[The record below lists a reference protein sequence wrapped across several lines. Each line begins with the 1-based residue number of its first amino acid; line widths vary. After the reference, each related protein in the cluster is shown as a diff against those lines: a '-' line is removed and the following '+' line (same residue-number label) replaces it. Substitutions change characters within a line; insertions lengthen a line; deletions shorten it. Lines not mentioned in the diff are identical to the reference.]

1 MPANEVDIMNVWQ
14 SRLRGEDGAAR
25 MEIVRRVRAGAFHMR
40 VPSLLVIMVAA
51 LLLAACEQE
60 QPIAAEVPQ
69 PETAAVMPTPTPTA
83 VSAGEPTA
91 TAMPVLTPTPAP
103 TATPTPE
110 LPPIAVPMQ
119 DEPPVR
125 DLFALA
131 LRFGRAEAGG
141 APLTRTLPP
150 DPECCDVGHRKRFFV
165 TDLIERRVY
174 EVDAELLAVSENAY
188 WYADE
193 ETELTAQELER
204 TADVFEREIRP
215 SIVTAIG
222 DIWKPGVDGDPRL
235 TVLHTPLVAAAGY
248 FSSSDSYPRATH
260 PHSNEREMIVM
271 DGEWLRPGSREYFSV
286 LAHEFQHAIHW
297 NLDQG
302 EDVWV
307 NEGMSEV
314 ATEIAGYEASFV
326 DIFLQRPESQL
337 NFWPDEPRDTLSHYG
352 GATLFVEY
360 LAEHYGGDDVLSELA
375 REPLDGVNGVKRY
388 LSQYG
393 VGFAD
398 VFADWAVANFLD
410 GKLDWLADTSLD
422 DQLDAYRYSGRSV
435 ELHRVRHTD
444 GAFEET
450 ATQPQ
455 LSARYYEVRL
465 PEGDAAVEFEGE
477 ATVAQVGTECHS
489 GRFCWWGGNGDSI
502 DTTLEREFDLSGVE
516 SATLEFWM
524 WYEIEEDWDYAF
536 VSVSTDGG
544 EKWTTLD
551 GGHTTREDPLGANYG
566 AGITGISG
574 SNRGGGKSG
583 EWVRE
588 RMDLSEY
595 AGAGGESVLVRFEY
609 ITDEG
614 VNLDGI
620 VIDDIAVPELG
631 FADDAETDG
640 DWQANGF
647 RRIDNVLP
655 QAFVLRLIEF
665 GRDGGVS
672 VNEPPG
678 ASFSI
683 AGFGERLDYA
693 VLVVAPMTHTTYQP
707 AAYTLRVET
716 RQ

>member
-1 MPANEVDIMNVWQ
+1 MLSIRAVCAVC
-14 SRLRGEDGAAR
+14 
-25 MEIVRRVRAGAFHMR
+25 IVVT
-40 VPSLLVIMVAA
+40 A
-51 LLLAACEQE
+51 LMFAACEQE
-60 QPIAAEVPQ
+60 QPSVV
-69 PETAAVMPTPTPTA
+69 ETRQVDVAAVMPTH
-83 VSAGEPTA
+83 TA
-91 TAMPVLTPTPAP
+91 TAVRTAEVTATAVPAATPTIMPTS
-103 TATPTPE
+103 TATPERFVAGSIP
-110 LPPIAVPMQ
+110 

-131 LRFGRAEAGG
+131 QRFGRAEADG

-150 DPECCDVGHRKRFFV
+150 DPDCCEVGHRKRFFV

-174 EVDAELLAVSENAY
+174 EVDAKLLAVSENAY

-193 ETELTAQELER
+193 ETELTAQDLER
-204 TADVFEREIRP
+204 TADVFERDIRP
-215 SIVTAIG
+215 PIVTTIG
-222 DIWKPGVDGDPRL
+222 DIWKPGVDGDPHL

-271 DGEWLRPGSREYFSV
+271 DGDWLRPGSRQYFSV
-286 LAHEFQHAIHW
+286 LAHEFQHAVHW
-297 NLDQG
+297 NLDLG
-302 EDVWV
+302 EDVWI

-326 DIFLQRPESQL
+326 DLFLQSPESQL
-337 NFWPDEPRDTLSHYG
+337 NFWPDEPRDTLPHYG

-360 LAEHYGGDDVLSELA
+360 LAEHYGGEDVLGELA
-375 REPLDGVNGVKRY
+375 REPLDGVNGVRRY
-388 LSQYG
+388 LSQYSRS
-393 VGFAD
+393 FDD

-435 ELHRVRHTD
+435 GLNRVRHTD
-444 GAFEET
+444 GEFEET
-450 ATQPQ
+450 TTQPQ
-455 LSARYYEVRL
+455 LSARYYEMRL
-465 PEGDAAVEFEGE
+465 PEGGVVVEFEGDE
-477 ATVAQVGTECHS
+477 TVAQVETECHS

-502 DTTLEREFDLSGVE
+502 DTALEREFDLSGVDE
-516 SATLEFWM
+516 ATLEFWM

-544 EKWTTLD
+544 EIWTTLD
-551 GGHTTREDPLGANYG
+551 GEHTTREDPLGANYG
-566 AGITGISG
+566 AGITGRS
-574 SNRGGGKSG
+574 GGGKSG

-595 AGAGGESVLVRFEY
+595 ADGESVLVRFEY

-614 VNLDGI
+614 VNLEGI

-640 DWQANGF
+640 DWLTNGF
-647 RRIDNVLP
+647 IRIDNVLA
-655 QAFVLRLIEF
+655 QTFELRLIEF

-672 VNEPPG
+672 VSEPENDM
-678 ASFSI
+678 FSI

-707 AAYTLRVET
+707 AAYTLRVEA

>member
-1 MPANEVDIMNVWQ
+1 MAQMD
-14 SRLRGEDGAAR
+14 
-25 MEIVRRVRAGAFHMR
+25 IVRWVRVGAFHMR
-40 VPSLLVIMVAA
+40 LPCLLVIMVAA

-69 PETAAVMPTPTPTA
+69 PEATAVMPTPTA

-91 TAMPVLTPTPAP
+91 TAVPELTPTPAP

-110 LPPIAVPMQ
+110 LPPIVVPMQ

-150 DPECCDVGHRKRFFV
+150 DPDCCDVGHHKRFFV

-174 EVDAELLAVSENAY
+174 EVDAELLVVSENAY

-215 SIVTAIG
+215 PIVTAIG

-271 DGEWLRPGSREYFSV
+271 DGEWLRPGSKEYFSV

-326 DIFLQRPESQL
+326 DTFLQRPESQL

-375 REPLDGVNGVKRY
+375 REPLDGVNGVQSY
-388 LSQYG
+388 LSQYE

-410 GKLDWLADTSLD
+410 GKLDWLADTRLD
-422 DQLDAYRYSGRSV
+422 DQLEAYRYSGRSV
-435 ELHRVRHTD
+435 ELRRVRHTD
-444 GAFEET
+444 GEFEEAT
-450 ATQPQ
+450 TQPQ

-477 ATVAQVGTECHS
+477 PTVTQVGAECHS
-489 GRFCWWGGNGDSI
+489 GRFCWWSGNGDSI

-516 SATLEFWM
+516 SATLEFRM
-524 WYEIEEDWDYAF
+524 WHEIEEDWDYAF

-544 EKWTTLD
+544 EMWTTLD
-551 GGHTTREDPLGANYG
+551 GVHTTRDDPLGANYG

-672 VNEPPG
+672 VSEPPG

-707 AAYTLRVET
+707 AAYTLRVEA

>member
-1 MPANEVDIMNVWQ
+1 MD
-14 SRLRGEDGAAR
+14 
-25 MEIVRRVRAGAFHMR
+25 IVRWVRVGAFHMR
-40 VPSLLVIMVAA
+40 LPCLLVIMVAA

-69 PETAAVMPTPTPTA
+69 PEATAVMPTPTA
-83 VSAGEPTA
+83 VSVGEPTA

-110 LPPIAVPMQ
+110 LPPITVPMQ

-131 LRFGRAEAGG
+131 QRFGRAEAGG

-150 DPECCDVGHRKRFFV
+150 DPDCCDVGHRKRFFV

-174 EVDAELLAVSENAY
+174 EVDAELLVVSENAY

-375 REPLDGVNGVKRY
+375 REPLDGVNGVGHY

-398 VFADWAVANFLD
+398 VFADWVVANFLD

-435 ELHRVRHTD
+435 ELHRVRHTE

-450 ATQPQ
+450 ATLPQ

-465 PEGDAAVEFEGE
+465 PEGDAAMEFEGE

-489 GRFCWWGGNGDSI
+489 GRLCWWSGNGDSI

-516 SATLEFWM
+516 SAMLEFWM

-536 VSVSTDGG
+536 VSVSTDDG
-544 EKWTTLD
+544 EMWTTLD
-551 GGHTTREDPLGANYG
+551 GEHTTREDPLGANYG
-566 AGITGISG
+566 AGITGNS
-574 SNRGGGKSG
+574 GGGKSG

-640 DWQANGF
+640 EWTANGF

-665 GRDGGVS
+665 GTDGGVS
-672 VNEPPG
+672 VSEPPG

-707 AAYTLRVET
+707 AAYTLRVEA

>member
-1 MPANEVDIMNVWQ
+1 MAANEVDIMNVWQ

-51 LLLAACEQE
+51 LMLAACEQE
-60 QPIAAEVPQ
+60 QPVAAEVPQ
-69 PETAAVMPTPTPTA
+69 PEATAVMPTPTA
-83 VSAGEPTA
+83 VSVGEPTA

-174 EVDAELLAVSENAY
+174 EVDAELLVVSENAY

-204 TADVFEREIRP
+204 AADVFEREIRP
-215 SIVTAIG
+215 PIVTAIG

-271 DGEWLRPGSREYFSV
+271 DGDWLRPGSKEYFSV

-375 REPLDGVNGVKRY
+375 REPLDGVNGVQRY

-393 VGFAD
+393 VRFVD
-398 VFADWAVANFLD
+398 VFADWVVANFLD

-435 ELHRVRHTD
+435 ELHRVRHTE
-444 GAFEET
+444 GAFEEI

-465 PEGDAAVEFEGE
+465 PEGDAVVEFEGE
-477 ATVAQVGTECHS
+477 PTVAQVGTECHS

-502 DTTLEREFDLSGVE
+502 NTTLEREFDLSGVE

-536 VSVSTDGG
+536 VSVSTDDG
-544 EKWTTLD
+544 ESWTTLD

-574 SNRGGGKSG
+574 SNRGGGKSS

-595 AGAGGESVLVRFEY
+595 AGADGESVLVRFEY

-640 DWQANGF
+640 EWTANGF

-707 AAYTLRVET
+707 AVYTLRVEA

>member
-1 MPANEVDIMNVWQ
+1 MLSIRAVCAVC
-14 SRLRGEDGAAR
+14 
-25 MEIVRRVRAGAFHMR
+25 IVVT
-40 VPSLLVIMVAA
+40 A
-51 LLLAACEQE
+51 LMFAACEQE
-60 QPIAAEVPQ
+60 QPSVV
-69 PETAAVMPTPTPTA
+69 ETRQVDVAAVMPTH
-83 VSAGEPTA
+83 TA
-91 TAMPVLTPTPAP
+91 TAVRTAEVTATAVPAATPTIMLTS
-103 TATPTPE
+103 TATPERFVAGSIP
-110 LPPIAVPMQ
+110 

-131 LRFGRAEAGG
+131 QRFGRAEADG

-150 DPECCDVGHRKRFFV
+150 DLDCCDVGHRKRFFV

-174 EVDAELLAVSENAY
+174 EVDAELLVVSENAY

-193 ETELTAQELER
+193 ETELTAQELEQ

-215 SIVTAIG
+215 PIVTAIG

-271 DGEWLRPGSREYFSV
+271 DGDWLRPGSRQYFSV
-286 LAHEFQHAIHW
+286 LAHEFQHAVHW
-297 NLDQG
+297 NQDLG

-307 NEGMSEV
+307 NEGMSEM

-326 DIFLQRPESQL
+326 DLFLQSPESQL
-337 NFWPDEPRDTLSHYG
+337 NFWPDEPRDTLPHYG

-360 LAEHYGGDDVLSELA
+360 LAEHYGGEDALGELA
-375 REPLDGVNGVKRY
+375 REPLDGVNGVRRY
-388 LSQYG
+388 LSQYSRS
-393 VGFAD
+393 FDD

-410 GKLDWLADTSLD
+410 GKLDWLADTSRD

-435 ELHRVRHTD
+435 GLNRVRHTD
-444 GAFEET
+444 GEFEET
-450 ATQPQ
+450 TTQPQ
-455 LSARYYEVRL
+455 LSARYYEMRL
-465 PEGDAAVEFEGE
+465 PEGSVVVEFEGDE
-477 ATVAQVGTECHS
+477 TVAQVGAECRS

-502 DTTLEREFDLSGVE
+502 DATLEREFDLSGVE

-544 EKWTTLD
+544 EMWMTLD
-551 GGHTTREDPLGANYG
+551 GEHTTREDPLGANYG
-566 AGITGISG
+566 AGLTGN
-574 SNRGGGKSG
+574 SNGGKSA

-595 AGAGGESVLVRFEY
+595 AGGESVLVRFEY

-614 VNLDGI
+614 VNLEGI

-640 DWQANGF
+640 DWLANGF
-647 RRIDNVLP
+647 IRIDNMLS
-655 QAFVLRLIEF
+655 QTFELRLIEF

-672 VNEPPG
+672 VSEPENDMFG
-678 ASFSI
+678 I
-683 AGFGERLDYA
+683 DGFGERLDYA
-693 VLVVAPMTHTTYQP
+693 VLVVAPTTHMTYQP
-707 AAYTLRVET
+707 AAYTLRVEA

>member
-1 MPANEVDIMNVWQ
+1 M
-14 SRLRGEDGAAR
+14 AR
-25 MEIVRRVRAGAFHMR
+25 MDIVRRVRTGTFHMR
-40 VPSLLVIMVAA
+40 VPCLSAIVVAA
-51 LLLAACEQE
+51 LLCVACERE
-60 QPIAAEVPQ
+60 QPGVV
-69 PETAAVMPTPTPTA
+69 ETRQVDVADAIPTPTPTA

-91 TAMPVLTPTPAP
+91 TAVPELTPTPAP

-150 DPECCDVGHRKRFFV
+150 DPDCCDVGHRKRFFV

-174 EVDAELLAVSENAY
+174 EVDAELLVVSENAY

-193 ETELTAQELER
+193 ETELTAQELEQ

-215 SIVTAIG
+215 PIVTAIG

-271 DGEWLRPGSREYFSV
+271 DGDWLRPGSRQYFSV
-286 LAHEFQHAIHW
+286 LAHEFQHAVHW
-297 NLDQG
+297 NQDLG

-314 ATEIAGYEASFV
+314 ATEIAGYEASFI
-326 DIFLQRPESQL
+326 DIFLQSPESQL
-337 NFWPDEPRDTLSHYG
+337 NFWPDEPRDTLPHYG

-360 LAEHYGGDDVLSELA
+360 LAEHYGGEDVLGELA
-375 REPLDGVNGVKRY
+375 REPLDGVNGVRRL

-393 VGFAD
+393 KGFDD

-422 DQLDAYRYSGRSV
+422 DQLDAYRYSERSV
-435 ELHRVRHTD
+435 GLNKVRHTD
-444 GAFEET
+444 GEFEET
-450 ATQPQ
+450 TTQPQ
-455 LSARYYEVRL
+455 LSARYYEMRL
-465 PEGDAAVEFEGE
+465 PEGSVVVEFEGDE
-477 ATVAQVGTECHS
+477 TVAQVETECHS

-502 DTTLEREFDLSGVE
+502 DTALEREFDLSGVDE
-516 SATLEFWM
+516 ATLEFWM

-544 EKWTTLD
+544 EIWTTLD
-551 GGHTTREDPLGANYG
+551 GEHTTREDPLGANYG
-566 AGITGISG
+566 AGITGKS
-574 SNRGGGKSG
+574 GKSG

-595 AGAGGESVLVRFEY
+595 AGGERVLVRFEY

-614 VNLDGI
+614 VNLEGI

-640 DWQANGF
+640 DWRANGF
-647 RRIDNVLP
+647 HRIDNTLE
-655 QAFVLRLIEF
+655 QTFELRLIEF
-665 GRDGGVS
+665 GKDGGVS
-672 VNEPPG
+672 VREPDG
-678 ASFSI
+678 DSFSVE
-683 AGFGERLDYA
+683 GFGERLDYA
-693 VLVVAPMTHTTYQP
+693 VLVVAPTTHTTYQP
-707 AAYTLRVET
+707 AAYSLRV
-716 RQ
+716 RAR

>member
-1 MPANEVDIMNVWQ
+1 M
-14 SRLRGEDGAAR
+14 AR
-25 MEIVRRVRAGAFHMR
+25 MDIVRRVRAGAFHMR
-40 VPSLLVIMVAA
+40 VPCLSAIVVAA
-51 LLLAACEQE
+51 LLCVACERE
-60 QPIAAEVPQ
+60 QPGVV
-69 PETAAVMPTPTPTA
+69 ETRQVDVADAMPTPTPTA

-91 TAMPVLTPTPAP
+91 TAVPELTPTPAP

-110 LPPIAVPMQ
+110 LPPITVPMQ

-193 ETELTAQELER
+193 ETELTAQELEQ

-215 SIVTAIG
+215 PIVTAIG

-271 DGEWLRPGSREYFSV
+271 DGDWLRPGSRQYFSV
-286 LAHEFQHAIHW
+286 LAHEFQHAVHW
-297 NLDQG
+297 NQDLG

-314 ATEIAGYEASFV
+314 ATEIAGYEASFI

-360 LAEHYGGDDVLSELA
+360 LSEHYGGDDVLSELA
-375 REPLDGVNGVKRY
+375 REPLDGVNGVGRY

-410 GKLDWLADTSLD
+410 GELDWRAETSLD
-422 DQLDAYRYSGRSV
+422 DQLDVYRYSGRSV
-435 ELHRVRHTD
+435 GLRRIRQVD
-444 GAFEET
+444 GEFAET
-450 ATQPQ
+450 TTQPQ

-465 PEGDAAVEFEGE
+465 EEGDAPVEFEGE

-489 GRFCWWGGNGDSI
+489 GRYCWWSGNGDSI

-524 WYEIEEDWDYAF
+524 WHEIEEDWDYAF
-536 VSVSTDGG
+536 VSVSTDDG
-544 EKWTTLD
+544 EMWTTLD
-551 GGHTTREDPLGANYG
+551 GEHTTREDPLGANYG

-595 AGAGGESVLVRFEY
+595 AGASGESVLVRFEY

-614 VNLDGI
+614 VNLEGI
-620 VIDDIAVPELG
+620 VIDDIAVAELG
-631 FADDAETDG
+631 FTDDAETDG
-640 DWQANGF
+640 EWTANGF

-665 GRDGGVS
+665 GKDGGVS
-672 VNEPPG
+672 VSEPPG

-707 AAYTLRVET
+707 AGYTLRVEA

>member
-1 MPANEVDIMNVWQ
+1 M
-14 SRLRGEDGAAR
+14 AR
-25 MEIVRRVRAGAFHMR
+25 MDIVRRVRAGAFHMR
-40 VPSLLVIMVAA
+40 VPCLLAIVVAA
-51 LLLAACEQE
+51 LLCLACERE
-60 QPIAAEVPQ
+60 QPVVGEARQSES
-69 PETAAVMPTPTPTA
+69 AAVMPTPTA
-83 VSAGEPTA
+83 VSAGKPTA
-91 TAMPVLTPTPAP
+91 TAVPELTPTPAP

-150 DPECCDVGHRKRFFV
+150 DPECCDVGHHKRFFV

-174 EVDAELLAVSENAY
+174 EVDAELLVVSENAY

-193 ETELTAQELER
+193 ETELTAQELEQ

-215 SIVTAIG
+215 PIVIAIG

-271 DGEWLRPGSREYFSV
+271 DGDWLRPGSRQYFSV
-286 LAHEFQHAIHW
+286 LAHEFQHAVHW
-297 NLDQG
+297 NLDLG
-302 EDVWV
+302 EDVWI

-326 DIFLQRPESQL
+326 DLFLQSPESQL
-337 NFWPDEPRDTLSHYG
+337 NFWPDEPRDTLPHYG

-360 LAEHYGGDDVLSELA
+360 LAEHYGGEDVLGELA
-375 REPLDGVNGVKRY
+375 REPLDGVNGVRRY
-388 LSQYG
+388 LSQYSRS
-393 VGFAD
+393 FDD

-435 ELHRVRHTD
+435 GLNRVRHTD
-444 GAFEET
+444 GEFEET
-450 ATQPQ
+450 TTQPQ
-455 LSARYYEVRL
+455 LSARYYEMRM
-465 PEGDAAVEFEGE
+465 PEGGVVVEFEGDE
-477 ATVAQVGTECHS
+477 TVAQVGTECHS
-489 GRFCWWGGNGDSI
+489 GCFCWWGGNGDSI
-502 DTTLEREFDLSGVE
+502 DTALEREFDLSGVDE
-516 SATLEFWM
+516 ATLEFWM

-544 EKWTTLD
+544 EIWTTLD
-551 GGHTTREDPLGANYG
+551 GEHTTREDSLGANYG
-566 AGITGISG
+566 AGVTGKS
-574 SNRGGGKSG
+574 GGGRSG

-595 AGAGGESVLVRFEY
+595 AGGERVLVRFEY

-614 VNLDGI
+614 VNLEGI
-620 VIDDIAVPELG
+620 MIDDIAVPELG
-631 FADDAETDG
+631 FADDAEMDS
-640 DWQANGF
+640 DWLANGF
-647 RRIDNVLP
+647 IRIDNVLA
-655 QAFVLRLIEF
+655 QTFELRLIEF

-672 VNEPPG
+672 VSEPENDMFG
-678 ASFSI
+678 I
-683 AGFGERLDYA
+683 DGFGERLDYA
-693 VLVVAPMTHTTYQP
+693 VLVVAPTTHTTYQP
-707 AAYTLRVET
+707 AAYSLRVEA
-716 RQ
+716 QQ

>member
-1 MPANEVDIMNVWQ
+1 M
-14 SRLRGEDGAAR
+14 RL
-25 MEIVRRVRAGAFHMR
+25 
-40 VPSLLVIMVAA
+40 PCLLVIMVAA

-69 PETAAVMPTPTPTA
+69 PEATAVMPTPTA
-83 VSAGEPTA
+83 VSVGEPTA

-110 LPPIAVPMQ
+110 LPPITVPMQ

-131 LRFGRAEAGG
+131 QRFGRAEAGG

-150 DPECCDVGHRKRFFV
+150 DPDCCDVGHRKRFFV

-174 EVDAELLAVSENAY
+174 EVDAELLVVSENAY

-375 REPLDGVNGVKRY
+375 REPLDGVNGVGHY

-398 VFADWAVANFLD
+398 VFADWVVANFLD

-435 ELHRVRHTD
+435 ELHRVRHTE

-450 ATQPQ
+450 ATLPQ

-465 PEGDAAVEFEGE
+465 PEGDAAMEFEGE

-489 GRFCWWGGNGDSI
+489 GRLCWWSGNGDSI

-516 SATLEFWM
+516 SAMLEFWM

-536 VSVSTDGG
+536 VSVSTDDG
-544 EKWTTLD
+544 EMWTTLD
-551 GGHTTREDPLGANYG
+551 GEHTTREDPLGANYG
-566 AGITGISG
+566 AGITGNS
-574 SNRGGGKSG
+574 GGGKSG

-620 VIDDIAVPELG
+620 VIDDIAVAELD

-640 DWQANGF
+640 EWTANGF

-672 VNEPPG
+672 VSEPPG

-707 AAYTLRVET
+707 AGYTLRVEA

>member
-1 MPANEVDIMNVWQ
+1 M
-14 SRLRGEDGAAR
+14 AR
-25 MEIVRRVRAGAFHMR
+25 MDIVRRVRAGAFHMR
-40 VPSLLVIMVAA
+40 VPCLSAIVVAA
-51 LLLAACEQE
+51 LLCVACERE
-60 QPIAAEVPQ
+60 QPVVDEARQSES
-69 PETAAVMPTPTPTA
+69 AAVMPTPTPTA

-91 TAMPVLTPTPAP
+91 TAVPELTPTPAP

-110 LPPIAVPMQ
+110 LPPNTVQMQ

-131 LRFGRAEAGG
+131 QRFGRAEAGG

-150 DPECCDVGHRKRFFV
+150 DPDCCDVGHHKRFFV

-215 SIVTAIG
+215 AIVTAIG

-248 FSSSDSYPRATH
+248 FSSSDSYPRTTH

-271 DGEWLRPGSREYFSV
+271 DGDWLRPGSRQYFSV
-286 LAHEFQHAIHW
+286 LAHEFQHAVHW
-297 NLDQG
+297 NQDLG

-314 ATEIAGYEASFV
+314 ATEIAGYEASFI

-375 REPLDGVNGVKRY
+375 REPMDGVNGVQRY

-393 VGFAD
+393 VDFAD
-398 VFADWAVANFLD
+398 VFADWTVANFLD
-410 GKLDWLADTSLD
+410 GKLDWLADTRLD
-422 DQLDAYRYSGRSV
+422 DQLEAYRYSGRSV
-435 ELHRVRHTD
+435 ELHRVKRVD
-444 GAFEET
+444 GEFAET
-450 ATQPQ
+450 TTQPQ

-465 PEGDAAVEFEGE
+465 PEGDAAMEFEGE

-489 GRFCWWGGNGDSI
+489 GRYCWWSGNGDSI

-516 SATLEFWM
+516 SAMLEFWM

-544 EKWTTLD
+544 EMWTTLD
-551 GGHTTREDPLGANYG
+551 GEHTTREDPLGANYG

-583 EWVRE
+583 EWVLE

-620 VIDDIAVPELG
+620 VIDDIAVAELG

-640 DWQANGF
+640 DWQANDWRSSGW

-665 GRDGGVS
+665 GKDGGVS
-672 VNEPPG
+672 VSEPPG

-707 AAYTLRVET
+707 AGYTLRVEA

>member
-1 MPANEVDIMNVWQ
+1 MKMVTLRMPSTRFACI
-14 SRLRGEDGAAR
+14 
-25 MEIVRRVRAGAFHMR
+25 IV
-40 VPSLLVIMVAA
+40 VAITA
-51 LLLAACEQE
+51 LLLAACEQPPPNVE
-60 QPIAAEVPQ
+60 QSQQSVA
-69 PETAAVMPTPTPTA
+69 TANTPTPTA
-83 VSAGEPTA
+83 AASGANEPA
-91 TAMPVLTPTPAP
+91 PTPERKPQPLPIITAIY

-110 LPPIAVPMQ
+110 PLISAVPSRE
-119 DEPPVR
+119 DPPVR

-131 LRFGRAEAGG
+131 QRYGRADADG

-150 DPECCDVGHRKRFFV
+150 DPDCCDVGHRKTFFV

-193 ETELTAQELER
+193 ETELTAQQLER
-204 TADVFEREIRP
+204 TAEVFETDIRP
-215 SIVTAIG
+215 PIVDTIG

-271 DGEWLRPGSREYFSV
+271 DGDWLLPGSRQYFSV
-286 LAHEFQHAIHW
+286 LAHEFQHAVHW

-314 ATEIAGYEASFV
+314 ATEIAGYDASFV
-326 DIFLQRPESQL
+326 DLFLLHPESQL
-337 NFWPDEPRDTLSHYG
+337 NFWPDEPRATLPHYG

-360 LAEHYGGDDVLSELA
+360 LAQHYGGEKGLAKLA
-375 REPLDGVNGVKRY
+375 REPLDGVNGVESY

-393 VGFAD
+393 VSFMD
-398 VFADWAVANFLD
+398 VFADWAVANYLD
-410 GKLDWLADTSLD
+410 AKLDRMNGVESEW
-422 DQLDAYRYSGRSV
+422 QMDAYTYAGRSV
-435 ELHRVRHTD
+435 SPHRVRQVD
-444 GAFEET
+444 GDFEQT
-450 ATQPQ
+450 ITQPQ
-455 LSARYYEVRL
+455 LSARYYELHL
-465 PEGDAAVEFEGE
+465 PEGDALVDFSGNT
-477 ATVAQVGTECHS
+477 TVAQVGTECHS
-489 GRFCWWGGNGDSI
+489 GRFCWWSGNGDSI

-516 SATLEFWM
+516 SATLEFRM
-524 WYEIEEDWDYAF
+524 WYDIEEDWDYAF

-544 EKWTTLD
+544 EMWTTLD
-551 GGHTTREDPLGANYG
+551 GEHTTREDPLGANYG
-566 AGITGISG
+566 AGITGKS
-574 SNRGGGKSG
+574 GGGKSA
-583 EWVRE
+583 EWVQE

-640 DWQANGF
+640 DWQASDWRSNGW

-665 GRDGGVS
+665 GKDGGVS
-672 VNEPPG
+672 VSEPPG

-683 AGFGERLDYA
+683 VGFGERLDYA

-707 AAYTLRVET
+707 ASYTLRVEAP
-716 RQ
+716 Q